1 MASPRMALG
10 DDPRGIR
17 DVSEGDQLAAAQLD
31 RAQVHR
37 PPPTGGHAEGRVA
50 ICIEIDELLH

>member
-17 DVSEGDQLAAAQLD
+17 DVSEGDQLAPAQLD
-31 RAQVHR
+31 RTCVPGSTQASHAR
-37 PPPTGGHAEGRVA
+37 RGHLNMPQYAPVF
-50 ICIEIDELLH
+50 H